1 MQTVENPPS
10 NRQNSNKTK
19 KITLLTVIA
28 MVCVIAAGVFLFQK
42 YNTENSQGQTQQAP
56 EQTGENTADAGDG
69 NSQEESRQTTAKK
82 ETAGDENAIMES
94 GTVSMETSEVRY
106 DLTITTDDDD
116 DTSSSS
122 SSSSSSSDSDD
133 DTDKTLK
140 IETVYVAQ
148 GQRIQEGDKLFKLTD
163 SSVRSVR
170 RILEAN
176 EASAATTLAEAKSAE
191 TLKVQAAANTK
202 SGSETEAAV
211 ADDVYTASVE
221 ELQNRLN
228 SYAAANEQLAAE
240 IESCQN
246 KIWDADF
253 REKLSAAK
261 TKMESAQ
268 KTLAAT
274 DVTNV
279 VAYAANESAYETA
292 KSAYESY
299 TDQIDNWNE
308 IIEKDTQ
315 KTAQNEQSIE
325 RVTKALQY
333 KLQEAEN
340 TRQSAKLSG
349 QLAQETYDE
358 TVTSLQETVTEAQ
371 NAYEEAAQE
380 LADFNAFVG
389 EDGIVYADGSGLVTA
404 INYEAGDRLKTKG
417 AMVTY
422 VKSDGYRISVDV
434 SEEDIPEI
442 SVGDTVS
449 IVMTAY
455 PDETYT
461 GTVKTIS
468 TSRSGSYSAT
478 VSYPVEI
485 EIQGDTSKLYGGMTA
500 EVTFDSTEGES

>member
-1 MQTVENPPS
+1 MQTPVNPP
-10 NRQNSNKTK
+10 RNSESRTKAK
-19 KITLLTVIA
+19 KITLLTVIV

-42 YNTENSQGQTQQAP
+42 FKSGSSTENAGQSDK
-56 EQTGENTADAGDG
+56 QTGENAALLNTDG
-69 NSQEESRQTTAKK
+69 SQESSEQTDTKK
-82 ETAGDENAIMES
+82 ESDSDENAIMES
-94 GTVSMETSEVRY
+94 GTVSMESSEIRY

-116 DTSSSS
+116 DSSSS
-122 SSSSSSSDSDD
+122 SSSSSSSDDND

-170 RILEAN
+170 RILESN
-176 EASAATTLAEAKSAE
+176 EASAAATLAEAKSAE
-191 TLKVQAAANTK
+191 TLKVQTAANTK
-202 SGSETEAAV
+202 SGSETQAAV

-246 KIWDADF
+246 KIWDSDF
-253 REKLSAAK
+253 REKLSTAK

-349 QLAQETYDE
+349 ELAQETYDE

-371 NAYEEAAQE
+371 NAYDEAAQE

-389 EDGIVYADGSGLVTA
+389 DDGIVYADGSGLVTA
-404 INYEAGDRLKTKG
+404 VNYEAGDRLKTKG

-500 EVTFDSTEGES
+500 EVTFDSTKGES

>member
-1 MQTVENPPS
+1 MQTPENPS
-10 NRQNSNKTK
+10 RNSQSRNKVN
-19 KITLLTVIA
+19 KITFLMVIA
-28 MVCVIAAGVFLFQK
+28 MVCVIAAGIFLFQK
-42 YNTENSQGQTQQAP
+42 NKAGSVAEETPPKAGQTEENS
-56 EQTGENTADAGDG
+56 DVSSSDS
-69 NSQEESRQTTAKK
+69 SQEGSEQTTAKK
-82 ETAGDENAIMES
+82 DTAVDENAIMES

-106 DLTITTDDDD
+106 DLTITTEDDDD
-116 DTSSSS
+116 DSSS

-163 SSVRSVR
+163 ASVRSVR
-170 RILEAN
+170 RILESN
-176 EASAATTLAEAKSAE
+176 EASAAATLAEAKSAE

-246 KIWDADF
+246 KIWDSDF

-358 TVTSLQETVTEAQ
+358 TVASLQESVTEAQ

-389 EDGIVYADGSGLVTA
+389 EDGIVYADGSGLVTSVS
-404 INYEAGDRLKTKG
+404 YEAGDRLKTKG

-455 PDETYT
+455 PDETYS
-461 GTVKTIS
+461 GIVKTIS

>member
-1 MQTVENPPS
+1 MQTVENPP
-10 NRQNSNKTK
+10 RNSQGRNKAG
-19 KITLLTVIA
+19 KITLITVIV
-28 MVCVIAAGVFLFQK
+28 MVCLIAAGAFLYQRYK
-42 YNTENSQGQTQQAP
+42 SGSSGENTLQGQ
-56 EQTGENTADAGDG
+56 EETGENAAGQSSGDDQADSG
-69 NSQEESRQTTAKK
+69 QTVTKK
-82 ETAGDENAIMES
+82 NTDGDENAIMES

-116 DTSSSS
+116 DSTSS

-163 SSVRSVR
+163 ASVRSVR
-170 RILEAN
+170 RILESN
-176 EASAATTLAEAKSAE
+176 EASAAATLAEAQSEE
-191 TLKVQAAANTK
+191 TLKVQTAANTR
-202 SGSETEAAV
+202 SASETEAAV

-221 ELQNRLN
+221 ELQNRLS

-246 KIWDADF
+246 KIWDSDF
-253 REKLSAAK
+253 REKMSAAK
-261 TKMESAQ
+261 TKMESA
-268 KTLAAT
+268 KIKLSET

-315 KTAQNEQSIE
+315 KTAQNAQSID
-325 RVTKALQY
+325 RVTKALEY

-389 EDGIVYADGSGLVTA
+389 DDGIVYADGSGLVTA
-404 INYEAGDRLKTKG
+404 VNYEAGDRLKTKG

-422 VKSDGYRISVDV
+422 VKSNGYRISVDV
-434 SEEDIPEI
+434 SEEDIPQI

-455 PDETYT
+455 PEETYT

-500 EVTFDSTEGES
+500 EVTFESTKGES